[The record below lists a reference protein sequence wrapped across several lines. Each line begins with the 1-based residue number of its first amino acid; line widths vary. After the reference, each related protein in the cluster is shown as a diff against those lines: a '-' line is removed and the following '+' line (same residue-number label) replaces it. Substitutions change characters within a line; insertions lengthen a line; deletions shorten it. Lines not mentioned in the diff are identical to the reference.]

1 MKNKKIIFTLIAI
14 FCVFALMTG
23 IYTEFFIEDSKNN
36 IQEPNK
42 DIELEEKQKSQDEIK
57 EQLTNL
63 FTNEFIINSEY
74 NIENIQKKNSE
85 QDLVYSAF
93 DVKEQNDNYE
103 IDIHLPVIN
112 IKGDVPTNFNQVTQS
127 IFADKATEIVNSQNE
142 EKTFFNVDYIAY
154 INGEI
159 LSVAIRSTL
168 KQGSNPQRVVMQ
180 TYNYNLTTGT
190 SVKIEDVLSNKNI
203 IQSDCKNEINN
214 VVTKAQEE
222 ANILVESGYT
232 VYNRDLNNDMYQI
245 ENINN
250 FFLGENG
257 ELYIIFAYG
266 NQNLTAE
273 MDVILYE

>member
-127 IFADKATEIVNSQNE
+127 IFADKATEIVNNQNE